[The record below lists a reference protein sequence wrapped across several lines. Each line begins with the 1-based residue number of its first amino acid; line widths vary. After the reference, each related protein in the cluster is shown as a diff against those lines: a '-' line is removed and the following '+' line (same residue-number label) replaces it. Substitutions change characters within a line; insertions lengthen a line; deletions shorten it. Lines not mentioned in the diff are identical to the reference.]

1 VPQALVAVF
10 IDIVVAL
17 GMLLFILEDV
27 DEVDEARQK
36 SIEEQN
42 ALVR

>member
-1 VPQALVAVF
+1 MPQALVAVF